1 MTTPFFSRT
10 ELLLGTQPMQRLA
23 ATKVIIFGVGG
34 VGSWCAEALV
44 RSGVVHLTLVDPDLV
59 DPSNVNRQLPALTS
73 TLGRPKVEVLR
84 ERFLDINPQAEIVAR
99 CERFTADT
107 APAFHIE
114 QFDYVIDAIDSIA
127 DKLELILLCT
137 QKNNSPLR
145 GNHENPANGFEKISQ
160 DLCGPDKSL
169 KSENNLQDFQDF
181 AGGGS
186 FKPVLFSSMG
196 AARKLDP
203 LQVRVTEFWKVDGCP
218 LAATLRKR
226 MRKQLRFPGRKFKCV
241 WSPERNDN
249 ANPKGT
255 MMPVTATFGLTLAS
269 LIIKNATL

>member
-1 MTTPFFSRT
+1 MATSFFSRT

-44 RSGVVHLTLVDPDLV
+44 RSGVGHLTLVDPDLV

-127 DKLELILLCT
+127 DKLELILLA
-137 QKNNSPLR
+137 NSKFSIL
-145 GNHENPANGFEKISQ
+145 NSQ
-160 DLCGPDKSL
+160 
-169 KSENNLQDFQDF
+169 FY
-181 AGGGS
+181 
-186 FKPVLFSSMG
+186 SSMG

-226 MRKQLRFPGRKFKCV
+226 MRKQLRFPERKFKCV

-249 ANPKGT
+249 AEPKGT

>member
-1 MTTPFFSRT
+1 MATSFFSRT

-23 ATKVIIFGVGG
+23 ATKVIIFGLGG

-44 RSGVVHLTLVDPDLV
+44 RSGVGHLTLVDPDLV

-127 DKLELILLCT
+127 DKLELILLA
-137 QKNNSPLR
+137 NSKFSIL
-145 GNHENPANGFEKISQ
+145 NSQ
-160 DLCGPDKSL
+160 
-169 KSENNLQDFQDF
+169 FY
-181 AGGGS
+181 
-186 FKPVLFSSMG
+186 SSMG

-226 MRKQLRFPGRKFKCV
+226 MRKQLRFPERKFKCV

-249 ANPKGT
+249 AEPKGT

>member
-1 MTTPFFSRT
+1 MATPFFSRT
-10 ELLLGTQPMQRLA
+10 ELLLGAQPMQRLA
-23 ATKVIIFGVGG
+23 ATKVIIFGLGG

-44 RSGVVHLTLVDPDLV
+44 RSGVGHLTLVDPDLV

-99 CERFTADT
+99 CEHFTADT

-127 DKLELILLCT
+127 DKLELILLA
-137 QKNNSPLR
+137 NSKFSIL
-145 GNHENPANGFEKISQ
+145 NSQ
-160 DLCGPDKSL
+160 
-169 KSENNLQDFQDF
+169 FY
-181 AGGGS
+181 
-186 FKPVLFSSMG
+186 SSMG

-226 MRKQLRFPGRKFKCV
+226 MRKQLRFPERKFKCV

-249 ANPKGT
+249 AEPKGT

-269 LIIKNATL
+269 LVIKNATL